1 MPVELEELDG
11 GKVLELHLT
20 GKLTREDYEKFVPEV
35 ERLVEQHGKI
45 RMLVDMHDFH
55 GWTTAALWEDTKFAM
70 QYFGDIE
77 RLAVVGETKWQ
88 QGASLFAKPFTT
100 AVVRYFD
107 RSKADEARAWLR
119 PNKPDHA
126 RKGSA

>member
-1 MPVELEELDG
+1 MPVELKELDG

-20 GKLTREDYEKFVPEV
+20 GRLAREDYQKFVPEV

-55 GWTTAALWEDTKFAM
+55 GWTTAALWEDTKFAV
-70 QYFGDIE
+70 QYFSDIE

-88 QGASLFAKPFTT
+88 EGASLFAKPFTA
-100 AVVRYFD
+100 AVLRYFD
-107 RSKADEARAWLR
+107 RTKADEARAWLR
-119 PNKPDHA
+119 SDKPDPA
-126 RKGSA
+126 SEEST